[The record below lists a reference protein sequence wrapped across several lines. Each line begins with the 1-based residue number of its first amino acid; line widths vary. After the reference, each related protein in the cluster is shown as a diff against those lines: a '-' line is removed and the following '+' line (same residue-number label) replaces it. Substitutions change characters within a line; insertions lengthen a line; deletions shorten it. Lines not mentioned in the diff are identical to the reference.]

1 MLQMN
6 QQFNIHLMTYAT
18 VYKLHRR
25 EKTAKHGCMRSEE
38 TAEVFAVYT
47 KFVKYVSFE
56 ARL

>member
-1 MLQMN
+1 
-6 QQFNIHLMTYAT
+6 MTYAT